1 MNNMNHPMMT
11 FMTPDDLEKGTG
23 YKAQAKQCKVLTE
36 HGIFFV
42 KDANGAPHVTWY
54 SFNNPTHLR
63 FSEALAHNDE
73 PDFSA
78 MG

>member
-1 MNNMNHPMMT
+1 MLDNQQMS
-11 FMTPDDLEKGTG
+11 DDDVAKVTG
-23 YKAQAKQCKVLTE
+23 FSLPSKQCQVLTD
-36 HGIFFV
+36 HGIFYV
-42 KDANGAPHVTWY
+42 KDRNGCPHVTWY

-63 FSEALAHNDE
+63 FSESLAHNDE